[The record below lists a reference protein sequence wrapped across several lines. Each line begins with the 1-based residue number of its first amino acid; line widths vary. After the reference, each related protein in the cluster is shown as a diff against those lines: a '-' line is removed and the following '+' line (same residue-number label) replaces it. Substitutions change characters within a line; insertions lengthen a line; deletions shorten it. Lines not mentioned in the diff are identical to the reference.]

1 MASILNCAKLVSL
14 LIGVAAL
21 LDVTGC
27 APVSRPE
34 IPPVLAVSSSQFLT
48 AEEFSQLNADYW
60 AAVKNRDSETALW
73 CRWNVAARLLDDV
86 EQVYQ
91 AYKWSVSRDRSAF
104 DFGRDLST
112 LGFTAATALVGSA
125 GTKTVL
131 ATASTAVQG
140 ATGAWDKNFYA
151 EKTMSAIIS
160 QMQANHDR
168 VLATI
173 HQKLSKP
180 DPYAYSPSDC
190 RADAAI
196 LLEQSTVQEA
206 INALSVSA
214 SVEAKKEQSFLVK
227 IQGLQEATSSEADKS
242 TQINHTYWKLL
253 NVVKS
258 AASTNTQ
265 KAQALTAASQWLTDA
280 GIQVATPANPD
291 SVFAQLRDAMR
302 AATPGSPELDKL
314 FSSMPK

>member
-1 MASILNCAKLVSL
+1 MASILNHAKLVPF

-21 LDVTGC
+21 LSVTGC
-27 APVSRPE
+27 ATVSRPE

-48 AEEFSQLNADYW
+48 TEEFRQLNADYW
-60 AAVKNRDSETALW
+60 TAVKNRDSEAALL
-73 CRWNVAARLLDDV
+73 CRRNVAARLLDDV

-91 AYKWSVSRDRSAF
+91 AYKWSVSRDRAVF

-112 LGFTAATALVGSA
+112 LGVTAATALVGSA

-131 ATASTAVQG
+131 AAVSTAVQG
-140 ATGAWDKNFYA
+140 ATGSWDKNFYA
-151 EKTMSAIIS
+151 EKAMSAIIS

-173 HQKLSKP
+173 HQKLSDP

-214 SVEAKKEQSFLVK
+214 SVEAKGNQSFLVK
-227 IQGLQEATSSEADKS
+227 VQGLQEATGTDVDKS
-242 TQINHTYWKLL
+242 TQVNHTYWKLL
-253 NVVKS
+253 NAANS
-258 AASTNTQ
+258 ANITN
-265 KAQALTAASQWLTDA
+265 AQTALAAASQWLTDA
-280 GIQVATPANPD
+280 GIRVAAPANVD